1 MVKEQVELYDMK
13 EIKSWKGVIEE
24 SFNENTIDKKINDYL
39 LVLIIHHDLQLE

>member
-24 SFNENTIDKKINDYL
+24 SLMKIL
-39 LVLIIHHDLQLE
+39 LMKR